1 MWDFQTNKL
10 HFHEKIRKKNE
21 KIDIVIQANRTA
33 VDFSDRNRNRN
44 DRNRNDR
51 NRIPGFGYYHY

>member
-1 MWDFQTNKL
+1 MR
-10 HFHEKIRKKNE
+10 KIR
-21 KIDIVIQANRTA
+21 ITRVRDIIKPRTA

-51 NRIPGFGYYHY
+51 KSKTASPKPQD